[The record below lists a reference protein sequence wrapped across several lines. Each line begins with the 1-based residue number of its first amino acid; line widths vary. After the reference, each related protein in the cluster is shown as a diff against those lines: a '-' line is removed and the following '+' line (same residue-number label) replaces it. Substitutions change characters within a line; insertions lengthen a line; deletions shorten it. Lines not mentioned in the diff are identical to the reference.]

1 LKLLRLAGA
10 TLALACASTALAEY
24 GRTPDSHFDAQ
35 TLAIDE
41 AKFLGTPLGADL
53 ALEDEWGAR
62 FRLGDLF
69 GKPTL
74 LLFSYYSCDG
84 ACPAVNRQL
93 AQAIAGVSR
102 FRAGEDF
109 RVLTLSFD
117 AKDNPAAVK
126 HFLSALGI
134 GPRARNGWRF
144 ALFAER
150 SDIKRIAESV
160 GYRYFWSL
168 RDRVF
173 VHPAVLI
180 VLSPE
185 GRVSRYLPAASIGP
199 RDIELALIESDWN
212 RVKNSSNL
220 IDLAVGACFSYSYK
234 EGRYVLNAP
243 LFIAAGSLSLGIGA
257 LVLSFS
263 VFRRFRQKEA

>member
-1 LKLLRLAGA
+1 MRRWFAFLLAVLVSSAA
-10 TLALACASTALAEY
+10 AEY
-24 GRTPDSHFDAQ
+24 GRIPDSHFDGQA
-35 TLAIDE
+35 LAIEE
-41 AKFLGTPLGADL
+41 AKFIGTPLGADL
-53 ALEDEWGAR
+53 ALEDESGAR

-74 LLFSYYSCDG
+74 LLFSYYGCDG
-84 ACPAVNRQL
+84 ACPAVNRGL
-93 AQAIAGVSR
+93 AQAIAGVKR

-117 AKDNPAAVK
+117 AKDKPAAVR
-126 HFLSALGI
+126 HFLSTLGLE
-134 GPRARNGWRF
+134 PRAQNGWRF

-150 SDIKRIAESV
+150 SDIRRVAESV
-160 GYRYFWSL
+160 GYRYFWSV

-185 GRVSRYLPAASIGP
+185 GRVARYLPAASIGP

-212 RVKNSSNL
+212 RVKGSSNL

-243 LFIAAGSLSLGIGA
+243 LFIAAGSLSLGVGA

-263 VFRRFRQKEA
+263 FFRRFRRKEA